1 MTTAQLI
8 ISASEHDADMLYIS
22 RMFVPDAFIAIGI
35 EGSIASQK
43 DIKWHGLFSPLE
55 VDRAKKG
62 SGFHQVH
69 LDSIWREKSEALGY
83 PANLASTAAAFLK
96 EHGVTKLTVPGQFPL
111 MYADQLRTLGFQITA
126 QQGSLFPQRAVKND
140 AEIKQLARA
149 ERLTKRSMM
158 QAENFLAACSI
169 GNDSILR
176 HPDDAKTKVKSKHV
190 RAAIE
195 TFLISQGAMPAHTI
209 VACGKEGADP
219 HNMGSGFIRAHQS
232 IIIDIFPR
240 LLDSGYWGDMTR
252 TYVKGKAPATLK
264 KMYQTVREGQDIGLN
279 SVAHGAH
286 GSDIH
291 HAILSHFD
299 KQGFKTGIK
308 GGKQTGFFH
317 GTGHGVGL
325 EIHESPRISVRD
337 DILQSNQVVTVEPGL
352 YYPNIGGI
360 RLEDMV
366 VVRDQGCE
374 NLTKHPRKFE
384 IS

>member
-1 MTTAQLI
+1 MPTTAQLI

-22 RMFVPDAFIAIGI
+22 RIFVPDAFIAIGI
-35 EGSIASQK
+35 ENQH
-43 DIKWHGLFSPLE
+43 DVQWHGLFSPLE
-55 VDRAKKG
+55 VDRAKKQ
-62 SGFHQVH
+62 SGFDQVH
-69 LDSIWREKSEALGY
+69 LDSSWRQKADTLGWT
-83 PANLASTAAAFLK
+83 PSLATTAAAFLK
-96 EHGVTKLTVPGQFPL
+96 EHNITNITVPGQFPL
-111 MYADQLRTLGFQITA
+111 MYADQLRALGLQVTA
-126 QQGSLFPQRAVKND
+126 QQGSLFPERAIKRNN
-140 AEIKQLARA
+140 EITQLARA

-158 QAENFLAACSI
+158 QAENFLASCSI
-169 GNDSILR
+169 GDDKILR

-195 TFLISQGAMPAHTI
+195 TFLIGQGAMPAHTI

-219 HNMGSGFIRAHQS
+219 HNIGSGFIRAKQS

-252 TYVKGKAPATLK
+252 TYVKGKAPSTLK

-279 SVAHGAH
+279 KVSDGVHGA
-286 GSDIH
+286 DIH
-291 HAILSHFD
+291 QAILAHFE
-299 KQGFKTGIK
+299 KQGFKTAIK
-308 GGKQTGFFH
+308 QGKQTGFFH

-325 EIHESPRISVRD
+325 EIHESPRISIRD
-337 DILQSNQVVTVEPGL
+337 DILKTNQVVTVEPGL

-366 VVRDQGCE
+366 VVQQQGCK
-374 NLTKHPRKFE
+374 NLTKHPRKLE

>member
-8 ISASEHDADMLYIS
+8 LSASEHDADMLYIS

-35 EGSIASQK
+35 EKQDNIE
-43 DIKWHGLFSPLE
+43 WHGLFSPLE
-55 VDRAKKG
+55 VDRAKKQ

-69 LDSIWREKSEALGY
+69 LDSMWREKAIQQGWIASI
-83 PANLASTAAAFLK
+83 ASTAAAFLK
-96 EHGVTKLTVPGQFPL
+96 EHGIHKLTVPGQFPL
-111 MYADQLRTLGFQITA
+111 MYAEQLRTLGFQLTA
-126 QQGSLFPQRAVKND
+126 QQGSLFPQRSIKTD

-176 HPDDAKTKVKSKHV
+176 HPDSPKTKVKSKHV

-195 TFLISQGAMPAHTI
+195 TFLIGQGAMPAHTI

-219 HNMGSGFIRAHQS
+219 HNIGSGFIRANQS

-252 TYVKGKAPATLK
+252 TYVKGKAPDTLK
-264 KMYQTVREGQDIGLN
+264 KMYQTVREGQSIGLDM
-279 SVAHGAH
+279 VHDGAH
-286 GSDIH
+286 GENIH
-291 HAILSHFD
+291 QAILNHFD
-299 KQGFKTGIK
+299 QQGFKTGIEN
-308 GGKQTGFFH
+308 GKQTGFFH

-337 DILQSNQVVTVEPGL
+337 DVLHSNQVVTVEPGL
-352 YYPNIGGI
+352 YYPTIGGI

-366 VVRDQGCE
+366 VVRPQGCE
-374 NLTKHPRKFE
+374 NLTKHPRKLE
-384 IS
+384 IA